1 MKIKLII
8 GKIVDLAANPFDGT
22 DDLNSTT
29 FSAALS
35 AAKRGIQAFEE
46 ANLFERDASVEDAA
60 LSITWWWWNH
70 HAPKPTRKQA
80 AEIRRL
86 GRKALK
92 RSAEGTVTGEGPVMI
107 TPYQQMLLIRAQCL
121 ESINR
126 SPSHWSETDYSDVMT
141 AQDQLWR
148 WYLSQD
154 RELSKEDSRFFF
166 DTVRSLSFLA
176 SQWLRM

>member
-1 MKIKLII
+1 MKIQLII
-8 GKIVDLAANPFDGT
+8 GKIVDFAANPFDGT
-22 DDLNSTT
+22 DDFNSAT
-29 FSAALS
+29 FSAAL
-35 AAKRGIQAFEE
+35 AAARRGIHAFEE
-46 ANLFERDASVEDAA
+46 ANLLERDASVEDAA

-92 RSAEGTVTGEGPVMI
+92 QAGEGPRMI
-107 TPYQQMLLIRAQCL
+107 TPRQQMLLIRAQCL
-121 ESINR
+121 GSINR
-126 SPSHWSETDYSDVMT
+126 SPSHWFESDYSDVMM

-154 RELSKEDSRFFF
+154 RELSEEDSRFFF
-166 DTVRSLSFLA
+166 DTIRSLSFLTN
-176 SQWLRM
+176 QWLGIR